1 MKITARVCNGAE
13 NIGEAEML
21 VQKYKDMLSGKSVIR
36 ELSEFATA
44 RGKEIGYENVFDY
57 SLGNPSV
64 PVPQD
69 LTFNIIYYATT
80 DTQFTHGYSPSLGI
94 TSVREAV
101 AGSLEK
107 RFGLP
112 YRKEHIFMASGAA
125 GALAH
130 AFRLVT
136 EPGDEILTFAPFFPE
151 YHPYVDLTGA
161 VLKVVPPDTDTF
173 QVNIEKFR
181 EMLSPKV
188 MAVLINTPNNPS
200 GVVYSAE
207 TLQKLADILREKS
220 AEYGHDIYLISD
232 EPYREIVFDG
242 AKAPCVSA
250 FYDNT
255 IMCYSFS
262 KALSLP
268 GERIGYLAVNP
279 NCKDAEVMVNMC
291 GQISRGIGHN
301 CPASL
306 FQLVTS
312 RMLDATADLSVY
324 ETNMNI
330 LYKELIDLGFT
341 CVKPGGTFYIFPK
354 ALEEDAKVFCK
365 KALKYDLILVPGDT
379 FGAPGYF
386 RMAYCIE
393 TEKVER
399 SLEALR
405 KFVRKEYGVKKGGK
419 VE

>member
-1 MKITARVCNGAE
+1 
-13 NIGEAEML
+13 ML

-36 ELSEFATA
+36 QLSEFATA
-44 RGKEIGYENVFDY
+44 RGQEIGYENVFDY

-64 PVPQD
+64 PVPESVAA
-69 LTFNIIYYATT
+69 NIIHYVSTET
-80 DTQFTHGYSPSLGI
+80 SLVHGYSPSLGI
-94 TSVREAV
+94 TSVRETV
-101 AGSLEK
+101 ARSLEK

-161 VLKVVPPDTDTF
+161 VLKVVPPDTENF
-173 QVNIEKFR
+173 QINIEKFR
-181 EMLSPKV
+181 EMLTEKV

-207 TLQKLADILREKS
+207 TLQKLTDILREKS

-242 AKAPCVSA
+242 VEAPCASR
-250 FYDNT
+250 FYDDT

-262 KALSLP
+262 KSLSLP
-268 GERIGYLAVNP
+268 GERIGYVAVNP

-301 CPASL
+301 CPPSL
-306 FQLVTS
+306 FQLVIAN
-312 RMLDATADLSVY
+312 MLDETADLSVY
-324 ETNMNI
+324 ETNRNI
-330 LYKELIDLGFT
+330 LYRELINLGFT

-354 ALEEDAKVFCK
+354 ALEEDAKIFCQ

-386 RMAYCIE
+386 RMAYCID

-399 SLEALR
+399 SLEPLR
-405 KFVRKEYGVKKGGK
+405 RFVKEEYGK
-419 VE
+419 